1 MKMIDMFGCLI
12 NMNIIYDIPFYKQK
26 EIYDCGV
33 TCIKMVSEYFDKV
46 LSLDE
51 IKSYYN
57 TVWNRPLY
65 TTELSFILNEI
76 GLDTKTYTSNLDY
89 NILSEYKINENELSD
104 IFIEER
110 KFSTV
115 ELVDFLDLKTV
126 IIVLLDY
133 GVLVDSEEKMTHF
146 APITG
151 FDGDNFY
158 IHSHKEQFKK
168 VSINL
173 FAKSRE
179 SDLTDWDIIVIKQK

>member
-1 MKMIDMFGCLI
+1 MFGCLI

-46 LSLDE
+46 LSLEE

-76 GLDTKTYTSNLDY
+76 GLDTKIYTSNLDY
-89 NILSEYKINENELSD
+89 NDLSEYKINENELSD

-110 KFSTV
+110 KVSTT
-115 ELVDFLDLKTV
+115 ELSNFLDLKTV

-133 GVLVDSEEKMTHF
+133 GVLIDSEEKMTHF

-158 IHSHKEQFKK
+158 IHSHEESFKK
-168 VSINL
+168 IGVNL
-173 FAKSRE
+173 FTKSRE
-179 SDLTDWDIIVIKQK
+179 SDSTDWDIIVVKQK

>member
-1 MKMIDMFGCLI
+1 MFGCLI

-46 LSLDE
+46 LSLEE

-76 GLDTKTYTSNLDY
+76 GLDTKIYTSNLDY
-89 NILSEYKINENELSD
+89 NDLSEYKINENELSD

-110 KFSTV
+110 KVSTT
-115 ELVDFLDLKTV
+115 ELSNFLDLKTV

-133 GVLVDSEEKMTHF
+133 GVLIGSEEKMTHF

-151 FDGDNFY
+151 LNGDNFY
-158 IHSHKEQFKK
+158 IHSHEESFKK
-168 VSINL
+168 IDVSL
-173 FAKSRE
+173 FTKSRE
-179 SDLTDWDIIVIKQK
+179 SDLTDWDIIVVKQK

>member
-1 MKMIDMFGCLI
+1 VKLFSV
-12 NMNIIYDIPFYKQK
+12 PFYKQE
-26 EIYDCGV
+26 EIHDCGI

-46 LSLDE
+46 LSLAE

-76 GLDTKTYTSNLDY
+76 GLDTKIYTSNLDY
-89 NILSEYKINENELSD
+89 NDLSEYKINENELSD

-110 KFSTV
+110 KISTT
-115 ELVDFLDLKTV
+115 ELPDFLNLKTI

-133 GVLVDSEEKMTHF
+133 GVLIDSEEKMTHF

-158 IHSHKEQFKK
+158 IHSHEESFKK
-168 VSINL
+168 IGVNL
-173 FAKSRE
+173 FTKSRE
-179 SDLTDWDIIVIKQK
+179 SDSTDWDIIVVKQK